1 MTPYS
6 SARHEYT
13 GNASIFLDANENAF
27 GSPIADSFNRYPDP
41 LQVKVKEKL
50 SQIKGIPP
58 QNIFLGNGSDEA
70 IDLLFRIFCEPG
82 KDNAIIFPPTYGM
95 YKVCA
100 EINNV
105 LVKKVNLTE
114 QFQLDL
120 AALEDAI
127 DPFTKLIFICSPNNP
142 SGNSIKR
149 TDIEIILNNFNGI
162 VVIDEAYINFA
173 RQKSLLTELTEY
185 PNLVVLQTL
194 SKAWGLAGL
203 RLGMAFA
210 SLNIIDLMNKVKY
223 PYNINSATQSLVL
236 EALNNIEWVNEH
248 ISNTVNQREFLKNEL
263 LKLLIT
269 EQVYPSDA
277 NFLLVKIK
285 NAARI
290 YTALIKK
297 GIIVRDRSK
306 VVLCED
312 CLRITMGT
320 EIENKTLL
328 KALTNL

>member
-1 MTPYS
+1 M
-6 SARHEYT
+6 
-13 GNASIFLDANENAF
+13 
-27 GSPIADSFNRYPDP
+27 
-41 LQVKVKEKL
+41 
-50 SQIKGIPP
+50 
-58 QNIFLGNGSDEA
+58 
-70 IDLLFRIFCEPG
+70 
-82 KDNAIIFPPTYGM
+82 
-95 YKVCA
+95 
-100 EINNV
+100 
-105 LVKKVNLTE
+105 
-114 QFQLDL
+114 
-120 AALEDAI
+120 
-127 DPFTKLIFICSPNNP
+127 
-142 SGNSIKR
+142 
-149 TDIEIILNNFNGI
+149 
-162 VVIDEAYINFA
+162 
-173 RQKSLLTELTEY
+173 
-185 PNLVVLQTL
+185 
-194 SKAWGLAGL
+194 
-203 RLGMAFA
+203 
-210 SLNIIDLMNKVKY
+210 
-223 PYNINSATQSLVL
+223 VL